1 MDYKIMKFIGK
12 HLQCFIREHVTNT
25 IRLFWNS
32 KEKYKITLMEGDHRV
47 IELFYEET
55 PVISLKEFN
64 FMLNYIGQVEYVDF
78 SFIDFDPD
86 KFF

>member
-1 MDYKIMKFIGK
+1 MKFIGK
-12 HLQCFIREHVTNT
+12 HLHCFIREHVTNT

-32 KEKYKITLMEGDHRV
+32 KEKYKMTLMEGDHRV